1 MAGAL
6 GGARVGR
13 PPTEDGGRLVSHPPV
28 REAGLAVISDNAGE
42 AALVE
47 SLLADEFD
55 GIQVLIVDQ
64 GARAKPLTQCPKV
77 LILAF
82 KQVAIAEEFYLGCY
96 RQTDAALLGPHRTV
110 LLCTKEEVT
119 QAYDLC
125 RRGLFDD
132 YALFWPI
139 GLDVKRLLMA
149 VHGALRNLAI
159 APAGPEREPP
169 GTRNIDPQPGAIE
182 RRRTALVVDDDSA
195 QRKLVG
201 RFLEAE
207 DLILEYASSGTDA
220 LRLLSGMEPD
230 IMLLDLKMPN
240 MDGLQLL
247 KRLKEQRQRRSFPV
261 IMMTGSAER
270 DVVRST
276 LENGAVDF
284 LVKPFG
290 RDSLLTKVRRALERD
305 GSPTAEPVGM

>member
-1 MAGAL
+1 M
-6 GGARVGR
+6 
-13 PPTEDGGRLVSHPPV
+13 SHPLV
-28 REAGLAVISDNAGE
+28 RGAALAVVSDNAGE

-55 GIQVLIVDQ
+55 GIQVLIVDE
-64 GARAKPLTQCPKV
+64 GAPAKPLAQCAKV
-77 LILAF
+77 LVLAF
-82 KQVAIAEEFYLGCY
+82 KQVAVAEEFYLGCY
-96 RQTDAALLGPHRTV
+96 RRTDAALLGPHRTV
-110 LLCTKEEVT
+110 LLCTKDEVT

-149 VHGALRNLAI
+149 VHGALRNLAHL
-159 APAGPEREPP
+159 PASPEHEPP
-169 GTRNIDPQPGAIE
+169 GMRSPGPQRGGIE
-182 RRRTALVVDDDSA
+182 RRRTALVVDDDGA

-207 DLILEYASSGTDA
+207 DLMLEYASSGTEA

-247 KRLKEQRQRRSFPV
+247 QRLKEQRLRRSFPV

-284 LVKPFG
+284 LVKPFD
-290 RDSLLTKVRRALERD
+290 RDSLLAKVRRALEPH
-305 GSPTAEPVGM
+305 GSPTGEPVGM